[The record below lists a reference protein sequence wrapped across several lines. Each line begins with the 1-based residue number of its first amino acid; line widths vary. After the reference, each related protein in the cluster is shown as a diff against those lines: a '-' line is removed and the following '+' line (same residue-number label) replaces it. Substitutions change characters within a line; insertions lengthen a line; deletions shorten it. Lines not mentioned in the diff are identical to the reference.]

1 MYEINKKSLLLMS
14 LTLALI
20 VGCVVLLTQMYI
32 SSGFSSV
39 WGLVLLLCTIFVI
52 TLISIVNVQ
61 FKQLVQ
67 VIRALANG
75 DSSLGVSHDHP
86 MHKYHVQIRKKMQQ
100 AKFDA
105 EHKTEF
111 LKTLLVHIDLALI
124 VCENE
129 GQVIESNPAV
139 ARLIG
144 KSIRHIN
151 ELEHIGTMVLS
162 AQQNLRSTVQWRHGE
177 TTDTLTMQVSI
188 AHIQGKEY
196 KIITLQSI
204 HGMLLNKEQQA
215 YKRLTQV
222 LTHEVANTITPLAS
236 IAQTCETLMPPELSF
251 TDQEH
256 KHDLTLA
263 LNTLASRTQYLGD
276 FIASFRE
283 VSSLPSPQL
292 APTNLLDILKGVET
306 LHQQLLNEHN
316 IELLIHNQSQQ
327 LVMLDKVQI
336 EQVFINLLIN
346 AIDAV
351 TTYSNQS
358 SNLDNQKKHSAK
370 IQLTIAK
377 NEAKQLYVEFS
388 DNGAGIPEHVI
399 DMIFVPFFTTK
410 QQGSGI
416 GLSLSKQIMINHGG
430 DLTYVTRK
438 QGACFRCIFG

>member
-1 MYEINKKSLLLMS
+1 MYEINKKPLFLISLN
-14 LTLALI
+14 LALI
-20 VGCVVLLTQMYI
+20 IGCVIVLTQLYI
-32 SSGFSSV
+32 NSGFSSV
-39 WGLVLLLCTIFVI
+39 WGTILLLCIIFVV
-52 TLISIVNVQ
+52 TLMSIVSLQ
-61 FKQLVQ
+61 FKQLIQ
-67 VIRALANG
+67 LIRALANG
-75 DSSLGVSHDHP
+75 DSSMGVSQNHP
-86 MHKYHVQIRKKMQQ
+86 MYEYHDQVRQQMQQ

-124 VCENE
+124 VCDNQ
-129 GQVIESNPAV
+129 GKVIESNPGV

-144 KSIRHIN
+144 KSIKQIN
-151 ELEHIGTMVLS
+151 ELEHIGDLVLS
-162 AQQNLRSTVQWRHGE
+162 TQQNLRSTVQWRHGE
-177 TTDTLTMQVSI
+177 AIDTLTMQLSI

-204 HGMLLNKEQQA
+204 HGMLLSKEQQA

-236 IAQTCETLMPPELSF
+236 IAQTCETLMPSELNF
-251 TDQEH
+251 TNLEH
-256 KHDLTLA
+256 KQDLTLA
-263 LNTLASRTQYLGD
+263 LSTLASRTQYLGD

-292 APTNLLDILKGVET
+292 ASANLFDILKGVEA
-306 LHQQLLNEHN
+306 LHHLQLKEQN
-316 IELLIHNQSQQ
+316 IELIIQNQSQQ
-327 LVMLDKVQI
+327 LVMLDKIQI
-336 EQVFINLLIN
+336 EQVFINLLNN

-351 TTYSNQS
+351 TAYSNHANSLGSQE
-358 SNLDNQKKHSAK
+358 NRSAK

-377 NEAKQLYVEFS
+377 NQAKQLYVEFS
-388 DNGAGIPEHVI
+388 DTGSGIPEHVI

-430 DLTYVTRK
+430 DLIYVSREH
-438 QGACFRCIFG
+438 GACFRCIFG